1 MIESFIDH
9 RKYRCVPIPIDVFP
23 NLAGHIVG
31 KQGRTLKD
39 MEKKTGC
46 MIHLRGK
53 GTRGKGTLFPY
64 DNEPANVFI
73 IGDNAEA
80 VDAASMMV
88 KSLIVKYASPRLKIH
103 VEEHQDLANNPEAGN
118 GMKIEVDCPR
128 DEDSAYWL

>member
-9 RKYRCVPIPIDVFP
+9 RKYRCVPIPIDMFP

-39 MEKKTGC
+39 MENKTGC
-46 MIHLRGK
+46 TIHLRGK

-73 IGDNAEA
+73 IGENSEA
-80 VDAASMMV
+80 VDAASMLV
-88 KSLIVKYASPRLKIH
+88 ESLIVKYASPRLEIH
-103 VEEHQDLANNPEAGN
+103 VEENQDLARKPEA
-118 GMKIEVDCPR
+118 EVDCPR
-128 DEDSAYWL
+128 DEDSAFWL